1 MISLSQADLQ
11 ILKQKNTALY
21 LKIQILSF
29 ESGQYKVDDEISGS
43 LMDLSI
49 DVDADSDLRRSC
61 NLTLIAVD
69 DKFNAEPGSDVW
81 LDKYIKI
88 LVGYNNILTG
98 EIQWYNQGIF
108 MVNVPS
114 WTYDATT
121 NSLSLQGLD
130 LMAKM
135 TGLRNGYLPGVPT
148 LIPEGSNV
156 RDAIIATIKLAGF
169 EQYVVEECKNVDGVI
184 QEVPYDIQI
193 DRGGTLYNLLEE
205 LRDIL
210 PNYQVYFDIDGIF
223 HYEPIPADEDEPITM
238 TDSILQDVLIGED
251 VNTDFESV
259 RNVIEVYGRT
269 NEVDYYCETPEIKSI
284 RYEGANVNVLTL
296 PNFAGSEAYD
306 YNETLGFIAPS
317 GSGNFEFVSMN
328 ANGSQPKSL
337 ADPNGT
343 IIRSLSEGE
352 YYVIQFRYEEPPYIL
367 LGHDQVYAIAKD
379 LNVNSPFYVYG
390 SIGEIRKVCY
400 GGEYD
405 NIINDDLALQRANIE
420 LYWATRLNDS
430 ITLSTL
436 PIPWLDVNIL
446 FTHTARGQ
454 EEKKYIIKSFSVTY
468 SDSVSMNINAIT
480 FYPYYTTSNSNQ
492 YIYLDITTMYEK
504 TPIQVLDTG
513 GVLVASGTTENYKLN
528 LQLPNAG
535 NYYVRYLNQSELWAY
550 RQIVVDKSGTYTLDL
565 S

>member
-21 LKIQILSF
+21 LKIQILSI

-69 DKFNAEPGSDVW
+69 DKFNAESGSNVW

-108 MVNVPS
+108 MVNAPS

-156 RDAIIATIKLAGF
+156 RDAIIATIKLAGI

-259 RNVIEVYGRT
+259 KNVIEVYGRT

-284 RYEGANVNVLTL
+284 RYEGADVNVLTL

-513 GVLVASGTTENYKLN
+513 EVLVASGTTENYKLN
-528 LQLPNAG
+528 LQLPNTG

-550 RQIVVDKSGTYTLDL
+550 RQIVVDKPGTYTLDL

>member
-21 LKIQILSF
+21 LKIQILSL

-69 DKFNAEPGSDVW
+69 DKFNAEPGSNVW

-108 MVNVPS
+108 MVNAPS

-135 TGLRNGYLPGVPT
+135 IGLRNGYLPGVPT

-259 RNVIEVYGRT
+259 KNVIEVYGRT

-296 PNFAGSEAYD
+296 PNSAGSEAYD

-328 ANGSQPKSL
+328 ADGSQPKSL

-379 LNVNSPFYVYG
+379 LNVNSPFYVHG

-535 NYYVRYLNQSELWAY
+535 NYYVRYLNQSGLWAY
-550 RQIVVDKSGTYTLDL
+550 RQIVVDKPGTYTLDL

>member
-21 LKIQILSF
+21 LKIQILSL

-69 DKFNAEPGSDVW
+69 DKFNAEPGSNVW

-379 LNVNSPFYVYG
+379 LNVNSPFYVHG

-550 RQIVVDKSGTYTLDL
+550 RQIVVDKPGTYTLDL

>member
-21 LKIQILSF
+21 LKIQILSI

-69 DKFNAEPGSDVW
+69 DKFNAESGSNVW

-108 MVNVPS
+108 MVNAPS

-156 RDAIIATIKLAGF
+156 RDAIIATIKLAGI

-259 RNVIEVYGRT
+259 KNVIEVYGRT

-296 PNFAGSEAYD
+296 PNFAGPEAYD

-454 EEKKYIIKSFSVTY
+454 EEKKYLIKSFSVTY

-513 GVLVASGTTENYKLN
+513 GVLVAFGTTENYKLN
-528 LQLPNAG
+528 LQLPNTG

-550 RQIVVDKSGTYTLDL
+550 RQIVVDKPGTYTLDL

>member
-21 LKIQILSF
+21 LKIQILSL

-108 MVNVPS
+108 MVNAPS

-223 HYEPIPADEDEPITM
+223 HYEPVPADEDEPITM

-251 VNTDFESV
+251 VNTNFESV
-259 RNVIEVYGRT
+259 KNVIEVYGRT

-296 PNFAGSEAYD
+296 PNFAGPEAYD

-328 ANGSQPKSL
+328 ADGSQPKSL

-352 YYVIQFRYEEPPYIL
+352 YYVIQFRYEEPSYIL

-513 GVLVASGTTENYKLN
+513 RVLVAFGTTENYKLN

-550 RQIVVDKSGTYTLDL
+550 RQIVVDKPGTYTLDL

>member
-21 LKIQILSF
+21 LKIQILSL

-69 DKFNAEPGSDVW
+69 DKFNAEPGSNVW

-108 MVNVPS
+108 MVNAPS

-223 HYEPIPADEDEPITM
+223 HYEPIPTDEDEPITM

-259 RNVIEVYGRT
+259 KNVIEVYGRT

-284 RYEGANVNVLTL
+284 RYEGTNVNVLTL
-296 PNFAGSEAYD
+296 PNSAGSEAYD

-328 ANGSQPKSL
+328 ADGSQPKSL

-504 TPIQVLDTG
+504 TPIQVLGTG
-513 GVLVASGTTENYKLN
+513 EVLVASGTTENYKLN

-550 RQIVVDKSGTYTLDL
+550 RQIVVDKPGTYTLDL

>member
-21 LKIQILSF
+21 LKIQILSL

-49 DVDADSDLRRSC
+49 DVDADSNLRRSC

-69 DKFNAEPGSDVW
+69 DKFNAEPGSNVW
-81 LDKYIKI
+81 LNKYIKI

-108 MVNVPS
+108 MVNAPS

-135 TGLRNGYLPGVPT
+135 TGLRNGYLPGVFT

-259 RNVIEVYGRT
+259 KNVIEVYGRT

-284 RYEGANVNVLTL
+284 RHEGANVNVLTL
-296 PNFAGSEAYD
+296 PNSAGPEAYD

-328 ANGSQPKSL
+328 ADGSQPKSL
-337 ADPNGT
+337 ADPNST

-352 YYVIQFRYEEPPYIL
+352 YYVIQFRHEEPPYIL

-420 LYWATRLNDS
+420 LYWTTRLNDS

-446 FTHTARGQ
+446 FTHTVRGQ

-513 GVLVASGTTENYKLN
+513 KVLVAFGTTENYKLN

-535 NYYVRYLNQSELWAY
+535 NYYVCYLNQSELWAY
-550 RQIVVDKSGTYTLDL
+550 RQIVVDKPGTYTLDL

>member
-21 LKIQILSF
+21 LKIQILSL
-29 ESGQYKVDDEISGS
+29 ESRQYKVDDEISGS

-69 DKFNAEPGSDVW
+69 DKFNAEPGSNVW

-108 MVNVPS
+108 MVNTPS

-223 HYEPIPADEDEPITM
+223 HYEPIPVDEDEPITM

-251 VNTDFESV
+251 INTDFESV
-259 RNVIEVYGRT
+259 KNVIEVYGRT

-296 PNFAGSEAYD
+296 PNSAGPEAYD

-328 ANGSQPKSL
+328 ADGSQPKSL

-492 YIYLDITTMYEK
+492 YIYLDITTIYEK
-504 TPIQVLDTG
+504 TSIQVLDSG
-513 GVLVASGTTENYKLN
+513 EALIASGTTINYKLN
-528 LQLPNAG
+528 LQLPSAG
-535 NYYVRYLNQSELWAY
+535 NYYVRYLNQSGLWAY
-550 RQIVVDKSGTYTLDL
+550 RQIIVDKPGTYTLDL

>member
-21 LKIQILSF
+21 LKIQILSI

-69 DKFNAEPGSDVW
+69 DKFNAESGSNVW

-108 MVNVPS
+108 MVNAPS

-156 RDAIIATIKLAGF
+156 RDAIIATIKLAGI

-259 RNVIEVYGRT
+259 KNVIEVYGRT

-296 PNFAGSEAYD
+296 PNSAGSEAYD

-328 ANGSQPKSL
+328 ADGSQPKSL

-504 TPIQVLDTG
+504 APIQVLDTG

-528 LQLPNAG
+528 LQLPNTG
-535 NYYVRYLNQSELWAY
+535 NYYVHYLNQSELWAY
-550 RQIVVDKSGTYTLDL
+550 RQIVVDKPGTYTLDL

>member
-21 LKIQILSF
+21 LKIQILSL

-69 DKFNAEPGSDVW
+69 DKFNVEPGSNVW

-108 MVNVPS
+108 MVNAPS

-259 RNVIEVYGRT
+259 KNVIEVYGRT

-296 PNFAGSEAYD
+296 PNSAGPEAYD

-328 ANGSQPKSL
+328 ADGSQPKSL

-352 YYVIQFRYEEPPYIL
+352 YYVIQFRHEEPPYIL

-405 NIINDDLALQRANIE
+405 
-420 LYWATRLNDS
+420 
-430 ITLSTL
+430 
-436 PIPWLDVNIL
+436 
-446 FTHTARGQ
+446 
-454 EEKKYIIKSFSVTY
+454 K
-468 SDSVSMNINAIT
+468 
-480 FYPYYTTSNSNQ
+480 
-492 YIYLDITTMYEK
+492 
-504 TPIQVLDTG
+504 
-513 GVLVASGTTENYKLN
+513 
-528 LQLPNAG
+528 
-535 NYYVRYLNQSELWAY
+535 
-550 RQIVVDKSGTYTLDL
+550 
-565 S
+565 

>member
-21 LKIQILSF
+21 LKIQILSL

-69 DKFNAEPGSDVW
+69 DKFNAEPGSNVW

-108 MVNVPS
+108 MVNAPS

-259 RNVIEVYGRT
+259 KNVIEVYGRT

-296 PNFAGSEAYD
+296 PNSAGPEAYD

-328 ANGSQPKSL
+328 ADGSQPKSL

-352 YYVIQFRYEEPPYIL
+352 YYVIQFRCEEPPYIL

-480 FYPYYTTSNSNQ
+480 FYPYYTNSNSNL

-550 RQIVVDKSGTYTLDL
+550 RQIVVDKPGTYTLDL

>member
-21 LKIQILSF
+21 LKIQILSL

-69 DKFNAEPGSDVW
+69 DKFNAEPGSNVW

-88 LVGYNNILTG
+88 LVGYNNIFTG

-108 MVNVPS
+108 MVNAPS

-259 RNVIEVYGRT
+259 KNVIEVYGRT

-284 RYEGANVNVLTL
+284 RYEGVNVNVLTL
-296 PNFAGSEAYD
+296 PNSARPEAYD

-328 ANGSQPKSL
+328 ADGSQPKSL

-480 FYPYYTTSNSNQ
+480 FYPYYATSNSNQ

-504 TPIQVLDTG
+504 TLIQVLDTG
-513 GVLVASGTTENYKLN
+513 EVLVASGTTENYKLN

-535 NYYVRYLNQSELWAY
+535 DYYVRYLNQSGLWAY
-550 RQIVVDKSGTYTLDL
+550 RQIVVDKPGTYTLDL

>member
-21 LKIQILSF
+21 LKIQILSL

-69 DKFNAEPGSDVW
+69 DKFNAEPGSNVW

-88 LVGYNNILTG
+88 LVGYNNIFIG

-108 MVNVPS
+108 MVNAPS

-148 LIPEGSNV
+148 LIPKGSNV

-223 HYEPIPADEDEPITM
+223 HYEPVPADEDEPITM
-238 TDSILQDVLIGED
+238 TDSILQDVLISED

-259 RNVIEVYGRT
+259 KNVIEVYGRT

-296 PNFAGSEAYD
+296 PNFAGPEAYD

-328 ANGSQPKSL
+328 AYGSQPKSL

-446 FTHTARGQ
+446 FTHTTRGQ
-454 EEKKYIIKSFSVTY
+454 EKKYIIKSFSVTY

-513 GVLVASGTTENYKLN
+513 EVLVAFGTTENYKLN

-550 RQIVVDKSGTYTLDL
+550 RQIVVDKPGTYTLDL

>member
-21 LKIQILSF
+21 LKIQILSI

-69 DKFNAEPGSDVW
+69 DKFNAESGNNVW

-108 MVNVPS
+108 MVNAPS

-156 RDAIIATIKLAGF
+156 RDAIIATIKLAGI

-259 RNVIEVYGRT
+259 KNVIEVYGRT

-367 LGHDQVYAIAKD
+367 LGHDQVYAIVKD

-513 GVLVASGTTENYKLN
+513 GVLVASGATENYKLN
-528 LQLPNAG
+528 LQLPNTG

-550 RQIVVDKSGTYTLDL
+550 RQIVVDKPGTYTLDL

>member
-21 LKIQILSF
+21 LKIQILSL

-69 DKFNAEPGSDVW
+69 DKFNAEPGSNVW

-108 MVNVPS
+108 MVNAPS

-223 HYEPIPADEDEPITM
+223 HYESIPADEDEPITM

-259 RNVIEVYGRT
+259 KNVIEVYGRT

-296 PNFAGSEAYD
+296 LNSAGPEAYD

-328 ANGSQPKSL
+328 ADGSQPKSL

-550 RQIVVDKSGTYTLDL
+550 RQIVVDKPGTYTLDL

>member
-21 LKIQILSF
+21 LKIQILSL

-69 DKFNAEPGSDVW
+69 DKFNAEPGSNVW

-108 MVNVPS
+108 MVNAPS

-223 HYEPIPADEDEPITM
+223 HYEPVPADEDEPITM

-259 RNVIEVYGRT
+259 KNVIEVYGRT

-296 PNFAGSEAYD
+296 PNSAGSEAYD

-328 ANGSQPKSL
+328 ADGSQPKSL

-446 FTHTARGQ
+446 FTHTAKGQ

-513 GVLVASGTTENYKLN
+513 EVLVASGTTENYKLN

-550 RQIVVDKSGTYTLDL
+550 RQIVVDKPGTYTLDL

>member
-21 LKIQILSF
+21 LKIQILF
-29 ESGQYKVDDEISGS
+29 LESGQYKVDDEISGS

-108 MVNVPS
+108 MVNAPS

-223 HYEPIPADEDEPITM
+223 HYEPVPADEDEPITM

-259 RNVIEVYGRT
+259 KNVIEVYGRT

-284 RYEGANVNVLTL
+284 RYEGADVNVLTL
-296 PNFAGSEAYD
+296 PNFAGPEAYD

-328 ANGSQPKSL
+328 AGGSQPKSL
-337 ADPNGT
+337 VDPNGT

-446 FTHTARGQ
+446 FTHTVRGQ

-513 GVLVASGTTENYKLN
+513 KVLVAFGTTENYKLN

-550 RQIVVDKSGTYTLDL
+550 CQIVVDKPGTYTLDL

>member
-21 LKIQILSF
+21 LKIQILSL

-61 NLTLIAVD
+61 KLTLIAVD
-69 DKFNAEPGSDVW
+69 DKFNAEPGSNVW

-108 MVNVPS
+108 MVNAPS

-251 VNTDFESV
+251 INTDFESV
-259 RNVIEVYGRT
+259 KNVIEVYGRT

-296 PNFAGSEAYD
+296 PNFAGPEAYD

-317 GSGNFEFVSMN
+317 GSGNFEFVSMD

-480 FYPYYTTSNSNQ
+480 FYPYYITSNSNQ
-492 YIYLDITTMYEK
+492 YIYLDITTMCEK

-513 GVLVASGTTENYKLN
+513 GVLVAFGTTENYKLN

-550 RQIVVDKSGTYTLDL
+550 RQIVVDKPGTYTLDL

>member
-69 DKFNAEPGSDVW
+69 DKFNVEPGSDVW

-108 MVNVPS
+108 MVNAPS

-259 RNVIEVYGRT
+259 KNVIEVYGRT

-284 RYEGANVNVLTL
+284 RYEGVNVNVLTL
-296 PNFAGSEAYD
+296 PNSAGSEAYD

-328 ANGSQPKSL
+328 ADGSQPKSL

-379 LNVNSPFYVYG
+379 LNVNSPFYVHG

-513 GVLVASGTTENYKLN
+513 EVLVASGTTENYKLN

-550 RQIVVDKSGTYTLDL
+550 RQIVVDKPGTYTLDL

>member
-21 LKIQILSF
+21 LKIQILSL

-69 DKFNAEPGSDVW
+69 DKFNAEPGSNVW

-108 MVNVPS
+108 MVNAPS

-238 TDSILQDVLIGED
+238 TDSILQDVWIGED

-259 RNVIEVYGRT
+259 KNVIEVYGRT

-284 RYEGANVNVLTL
+284 RYEGTNVNVLTL
-296 PNFAGSEAYD
+296 PNSAGSEAYD

-328 ANGSQPKSL
+328 ADGSQPKSL

-367 LGHDQVYAIAKD
+367 LGHDQAYAIAKD

-504 TPIQVLDTG
+504 TLIQVLDTG
-513 GVLVASGTTENYKLN
+513 EVLVASGTTENYKLN

-550 RQIVVDKSGTYTLDL
+550 RQIVVDKPGTYTLDL

>member
-21 LKIQILSF
+21 LKIQILSL

-69 DKFNAEPGSDVW
+69 DKFNAEPGSNVW

-88 LVGYNNILTG
+88 LVGYNNIFTG

-108 MVNVPS
+108 MVNAPS

-223 HYEPIPADEDEPITM
+223 HYEPVPADEDEPITM

-259 RNVIEVYGRT
+259 KNVIEVYGRT

-296 PNFAGSEAYD
+296 SNSAGPEAYD

-328 ANGSQPKSL
+328 ADGSQPKSL

-513 GVLVASGTTENYKLN
+513 GVLVAFGTTENYKLN

-550 RQIVVDKSGTYTLDL
+550 RQIVVDKPGTYTLDL

>member
-21 LKIQILSF
+21 LKIQILSI

-69 DKFNAEPGSDVW
+69 DKFNAESGNNVW

-108 MVNVPS
+108 MVNAPS

-156 RDAIIATIKLAGF
+156 RDAIIATIKLAGI

-259 RNVIEVYGRT
+259 KNVIEVYGRT

-528 LQLPNAG
+528 LQLPNTG

-550 RQIVVDKSGTYTLDL
+550 RQIVVDKPGTYTLDL

>member
-21 LKIQILSF
+21 LKIQILSL

-61 NLTLIAVD
+61 NLTLIVVD
-69 DKFNAEPGSDVW
+69 DKFNAEPGSNVW

-108 MVNVPS
+108 MVNAPS

-223 HYEPIPADEDEPITM
+223 HYEPIPADKDEPITM

-259 RNVIEVYGRT
+259 KNVIEVYGRT

-284 RYEGANVNVLTL
+284 RYEGTNVNVLTL
-296 PNFAGSEAYD
+296 PNSAGSEAYD

-328 ANGSQPKSL
+328 ADGSQPKSL

-379 LNVNSPFYVYG
+379 LNVNSPFYVHG

-528 LQLPNAG
+528 LQLPNTG
-535 NYYVRYLNQSELWAY
+535 NYYVHYLNQSELWAY
-550 RQIVVDKSGTYTLDL
+550 RHIVVDKPGTYTLDL

>member
-21 LKIQILSF
+21 LKIQILSI

-69 DKFNAEPGSDVW
+69 DKFNAESGSNVW

-108 MVNVPS
+108 MVNAPS

-135 TGLRNGYLPGVPT
+135 TGLRNGYLPGVST

-156 RDAIIATIKLAGF
+156 RDAIIATIKLAGI

-259 RNVIEVYGRT
+259 KNVIEVYGRT

-296 PNFAGSEAYD
+296 PNSAGSEAYD

-328 ANGSQPKSL
+328 ADGSQPKSL

-454 EEKKYIIKSFSVTY
+454 EEKST
-468 SDSVSMNINAIT
+468 
-480 FYPYYTTSNSNQ
+480 
-492 YIYLDITTMYEK
+492 
-504 TPIQVLDTG
+504 
-513 GVLVASGTTENYKLN
+513 
-528 LQLPNAG
+528 
-535 NYYVRYLNQSELWAY
+535 
-550 RQIVVDKSGTYTLDL
+550 
-565 S
+565 

>member
-21 LKIQILSF
+21 LKIQILSL

-69 DKFNAEPGSDVW
+69 DKFNAEPGSNVW

-108 MVNVPS
+108 MVNAPS

-135 TGLRNGYLPGVPT
+135 TGLRNGYLPGVST

-238 TDSILQDVLIGED
+238 TDSILQDVLISED

-259 RNVIEVYGRT
+259 KNVIEVYGRT

-284 RYEGANVNVLTL
+284 GYEGANVNVLTL
-296 PNFAGSEAYD
+296 PNSAGSEAYD

-328 ANGSQPKSL
+328 ADGSQPKSL

-379 LNVNSPFYVYG
+379 LNVNSPFYVHG

-436 PIPWLDVNIL
+436 PIPWLDVDIL

-513 GVLVASGTTENYKLN
+513 EVLVASGTTENYKLN

-550 RQIVVDKSGTYTLDL
+550 RQIVVDKPGTYTLDL

>member
-11 ILKQKNTALY
+11 ILKQKNTVLY
-21 LKIQILSF
+21 LKIQILSL

-43 LMDLSI
+43 LTNLSI

-69 DKFNAEPGSDVW
+69 DKFNAEPGSNVW

-108 MVNVPS
+108 MVNAPS

-223 HYEPIPADEDEPITM
+223 HYELIPADEDEPITM

-259 RNVIEVYGRT
+259 KNVIEVYGRT

-296 PNFAGSEAYD
+296 PSSAGPEAYD

-317 GSGNFEFVSMN
+317 GSENFEFVSMN
-328 ANGSQPKSL
+328 ADGSQPKSL

-504 TPIQVLDTG
+504 TPIQVLDIG

-535 NYYVRYLNQSELWAY
+535 NYYVRYLNQSELWVY
-550 RQIVVDKSGTYTLDL
+550 CQIVIDKPGTYTLDL

>member
-69 DKFNAEPGSDVW
+69 DKFNVEPGSNVW

-108 MVNVPS
+108 MVNAPS

-259 RNVIEVYGRT
+259 KNVIEVYGRT

-284 RYEGANVNVLTL
+284 RYEGADVNVLTL
-296 PNFAGSEAYD
+296 PNFAGPEAYD

-328 ANGSQPKSL
+328 AYGSQPKSL
-337 ADPNGT
+337 VDPNGT

-480 FYPYYTTSNSNQ
+480 FYPYYTISNSNQ

-550 RQIVVDKSGTYTLDL
+550 RQIVVDKPGTYTLDL

>member
-21 LKIQILSF
+21 LKIQILSL

-69 DKFNAEPGSDVW
+69 DKFNAKPGSNVW

-108 MVNVPS
+108 MVNAPS

-135 TGLRNGYLPGVPT
+135 TGLRNGYLSGVPT

-223 HYEPIPADEDEPITM
+223 HYEPVPADEDEPIIM

-251 VNTDFESV
+251 INTDFESV
-259 RNVIEVYGRT
+259 KNVIEVYGRT

-296 PNFAGSEAYD
+296 PNFAGPEAYD

-328 ANGSQPKSL
+328 ADGSQPKSL
-337 ADPNGT
+337 VDPNGT

-513 GVLVASGTTENYKLN
+513 KVLVAFGTTENYKLN

-550 RQIVVDKSGTYTLDL
+550 RQIVVDKPGTYTLDL

>member
-29 ESGQYKVDDEISGS
+29 ESGQYKVGDEISGS

-69 DKFNAEPGSDVW
+69 DKFNAEPGSNVW

-108 MVNVPS
+108 MVNTPS

-223 HYEPIPADEDEPITM
+223 HYEPIPVDEDEPITM

-259 RNVIEVYGRT
+259 KNVIEVYGRT

-296 PNFAGSEAYD
+296 PNSAGPEAYD

-328 ANGSQPKSL
+328 ADGSQPKSL
-337 ADPNGT
+337 VDPNGT

-352 YYVIQFRYEEPPYIL
+352 YYVIQFRYEEPSYIL

-420 LYWATRLNDS
+420 LYWAARLNDS

-504 TPIQVLDTG
+504 TPIRVLDTG

-550 RQIVVDKSGTYTLDL
+550 RQIVVDKPGTYTLDL

>member
-21 LKIQILSF
+21 LKIQILFF

-69 DKFNAEPGSDVW
+69 DKFNVEPGSDVW

-108 MVNVPS
+108 MVNAPS

-238 TDSILQDVLIGED
+238 TDSILQDVLISED

-259 RNVIEVYGRT
+259 KNVIEVYGRT

-296 PNFAGSEAYD
+296 PNSVGSEAYD

-328 ANGSQPKSL
+328 ADGSQPKSL

-343 IIRSLSEGE
+343 IIKSLSEGE

-492 YIYLDITTMYEK
+492 YIYLDITTMYKK

-513 GVLVASGTTENYKLN
+513 RVLVASGTTENYKLN
-528 LQLPNAG
+528 LQLPNTG

-550 RQIVVDKSGTYTLDL
+550 RQIVVDKPGTYTLDL

>member
-69 DKFNAEPGSDVW
+69 DKFNVEPGSDVW

-108 MVNVPS
+108 MVNAPS

-238 TDSILQDVLIGED
+238 TDSILQDVFISED

-259 RNVIEVYGRT
+259 KNVIEVYGRT

-328 ANGSQPKSL
+328 ANGSEPKSL

-446 FTHTARGQ
+446 FTHTAKGQ

-535 NYYVRYLNQSELWAY
+535 NYYVYYLNQSELWAY
-550 RQIVVDKSGTYTLDL
+550 RQIVVDKLGTYTLNL

>member
-21 LKIQILSF
+21 LKIQILSL

-69 DKFNAEPGSDVW
+69 DKFNAEPGSNVW

-108 MVNVPS
+108 MVNTPS

-135 TGLRNGYLPGVPT
+135 TGLRNGYLPGVST

-259 RNVIEVYGRT
+259 KNVIEVYGRT

-284 RYEGANVNVLTL
+284 RYESANVNVLTL
-296 PNFAGSEAYD
+296 PNSAGPEAYD

-317 GSGNFEFVSMN
+317 GSGNFEFVSIN
-328 ANGSQPKSL
+328 ADGSQPKSL

-513 GVLVASGTTENYKLN
+513 EVLVASGTTENYKLN

-550 RQIVVDKSGTYTLDL
+550 RQIVVDKPGTYTLDL